1 MIEFSHV
8 SKLFGAQ
15 KAVNDLNLNFQEG
28 SFSVLIGTSGSGKS
42 TTLKMIN
49 RLVEHDSGVIRFAG
63 EEIRS
68 LPVLELR
75 RRMGYAI
82 QSIGLFPH
90 WSVAQNIATVPQLQ
104 KWSRARID
112 DRIDELMALLGL
124 EPNLRERYP
133 HQLSG
138 GQQQRVGVARALA
151 ADPQVLL
158 MDEPFGALDPVTRG
172 ALQQEMTRIHRLLGR
187 TIVLVTHD
195 IDEALRLAE
204 HLVLMDHGEVVQQG
218 NPLTMLT
225 RPAND
230 FVRQFFGRSELGVR
244 LLSLRS
250 VADYVRREERAEG
263 EALAEEMTRI
273 HRLQGRTIV
282 LVTHDIDEALR
293 LAEHLVLMDHGEVV
307 QQGNPL
313 AMLTHPA
320 NDFVRQFFGR
330 SELGVRLLSLRSV
343 ADYVRRE
350 ERAEGEALEER
361 MTLRDALSLF
371 VARGCEVLPVVNTQG
386 QPCGT
391 LHFQDLLEEA

>member
-8 SKLFGAQ
+8 SKTFGAQ
-15 KAVNDLNLNFQEG
+15 KAVNDLNLHFREG

-90 WSVAQNIATVPQLQ
+90 WTVAQNIATVPQLQ
-104 KWSRARID
+104 KWSRSRID
-112 DRIDELMALLGL
+112 DRTEELMTLLGL
-124 EPNLRERYP
+124 DVNLRHRYP

-204 HLVLMDHGEVVQQG
+204 HLVLMDGGEVVQQG
-218 NPLTMLT
+218 TPLEMLT
-225 RPAND
+225 APAND
-230 FVRQFFGRSELGVR
+230 FVQAFFGRSELGVR

-250 VADYVRREERAEG
+250 VGDYVRRHEQVG
-263 EALAEEMTRI
+263 GDALAEE
-273 HRLQGRTIV
+273 
-282 LVTHDIDEALR
+282 
-293 LAEHLVLMDHGEVV
+293 
-307 QQGNPL
+307 
-313 AMLTHPA
+313 
-320 NDFVRQFFGR
+320 
-330 SELGVRLLSLRSV
+330 
-343 ADYVRRE
+343 
-350 ERAEGEALEER
+350 
-361 MTLRDALSLF
+361 MTLRDALSVF
-371 VARGCEVLPVVNTQG
+371 VARGCDVLPVVDQQG
-386 QPCGT
+386 IPCGT
-391 LHFQDLLEEA
+391 LHFRDLLSEALPGETTV

>member
-49 RLVEHDSGVIRFAG
+49 RLVEHDSGEIRFAG

-90 WSVAQNIATVPQLQ
+90 WSVAQNIATVPQLH

-124 EPNLRERYP
+124 ESNLRERYP

-263 EALAEEMTRI
+263 EALAEEMT
-273 HRLQGRTIV
+273 
-282 LVTHDIDEALR
+282 
-293 LAEHLVLMDHGEVV
+293 
-307 QQGNPL
+307 
-313 AMLTHPA
+313 
-320 NDFVRQFFGR
+320 
-330 SELGVRLLSLRSV
+330 
-343 ADYVRRE
+343 
-350 ERAEGEALEER
+350 
-361 MTLRDALSLF
+361 LRDALSLF
-371 VARGCEVLPVVNTQG
+371 VARGCEVLPVVNMQG

-391 LHFQDLLEEA
+391 LHFQDLLVEA

>member
-49 RLVEHDSGVIRFAG
+49 RLVEHDSGEIRFAG

-90 WSVAQNIATVPQLQ
+90 WSVAQNNATVPQLQ

-112 DRIDELMALLGL
+112 DRIDELMTLLGL
-124 EPNLRERYP
+124 ESNLRERYP

-263 EALAEEMTRI
+263 EALAEEMT
-273 HRLQGRTIV
+273 
-282 LVTHDIDEALR
+282 
-293 LAEHLVLMDHGEVV
+293 
-307 QQGNPL
+307 
-313 AMLTHPA
+313 
-320 NDFVRQFFGR
+320 
-330 SELGVRLLSLRSV
+330 
-343 ADYVRRE
+343 
-350 ERAEGEALEER
+350 
-361 MTLRDALSLF
+361 LRDALSLF
-371 VARGCEVLPVVNTQG
+371 VARGCEVLPVMNTQG

>member
-1 MIEFSHV
+1 FQSYALFPNMTVEANV
-8 SKLFGAQ
+8 SFG
-15 KAVNDLNLNFQEG
+15 
-28 SFSVLIGTSGSGKS
+28 
-42 TTLKMIN
+42 LKMQK
-49 RLVEHDSGVIRFAG
+49 LPAG
-63 EEIRS
+63 DVHRRVGE
-68 LPVLELR
+68 VLELVE
-75 RRMGYAI
+75 MNDYA
-82 QSIGLFPH
+82 
-90 WSVAQNIATVPQLQ
+90 
-104 KWSRARID
+104 K
-112 DRIDELMALLGL
+112 
-124 EPNLRERYP
+124 RYP

-263 EALAEEMTRI
+263 EALAEEMT
-273 HRLQGRTIV
+273 
-282 LVTHDIDEALR
+282 
-293 LAEHLVLMDHGEVV
+293 
-307 QQGNPL
+307 
-313 AMLTHPA
+313 
-320 NDFVRQFFGR
+320 
-330 SELGVRLLSLRSV
+330 
-343 ADYVRRE
+343 
-350 ERAEGEALEER
+350 
-361 MTLRDALSLF
+361 LRDALSLF

-386 QPCGT
+386 QPSGT
-391 LHFQDLLEEA
+391 LHFQDLLVEA

>member
-49 RLVEHDSGVIRFAG
+49 RLVEHDSGEIRFAG

-124 EPNLRERYP
+124 ESNLRERYP

-138 GQQQRVGVARALA
+138 GQQQRVAIARALA
-151 ADPQVLL
+151 SKAPVLL
-158 MDEPFGALDPVTRG
+158 ADEPTGNLDEDTAKDIVEIFKSL
-172 ALQQEMTRIHRLLGR
+172 AHEQEKCV
-187 TIVLVTHD
+187 IVVTHSK
-195 IDEALRLAE
+195 E
-204 HLVLMDHGEVVQQG
+204 
-218 NPLTMLT
+218 
-225 RPAND
+225 
-230 FVRQFFGRSELGVR
+230 
-244 LLSLRS
+244 
-250 VADYVRREERAEG
+250 
-263 EALAEEMTRI
+263 LAEEADVILT
-273 HRLQGRTIV
+273 LKQGTVAATEDTV
-282 LVTHDIDEALR
+282 LDEKIR
-293 LAEHLVLMDHGEVV
+293 DGLMEQVERV
-307 QQGNPL
+307 
-313 AMLTHPA
+313 
-320 NDFVRQFFGR
+320 
-330 SELGVRLLSLRSV
+330 SV
-343 ADYVRRE
+343 PD
-350 ERAEGEALEER
+350 
-361 MTLRDALSLF
+361 
-371 VARGCEVLPVVNTQG
+371 
-386 QPCGT
+386 
-391 LHFQDLLEEA
+391 DLKD

>member
-90 WSVAQNIATVPQLQ
+90 WSVAQNISTVPQLQ

-263 EALAEEMTRI
+263 EALAEEMT
-273 HRLQGRTIV
+273 
-282 LVTHDIDEALR
+282 
-293 LAEHLVLMDHGEVV
+293 
-307 QQGNPL
+307 
-313 AMLTHPA
+313 
-320 NDFVRQFFGR
+320 
-330 SELGVRLLSLRSV
+330 
-343 ADYVRRE
+343 
-350 ERAEGEALEER
+350 
-361 MTLRDALSLF
+361 LRDALSLF
-371 VARGCEVLPVVNTQG
+371 VARGCEVLPVMNTQG